1 MISQTRI
8 FSTGSHVTPESLGIL
23 GIDCYEF
30 SVLVFFVEL
39 LYRIMGLW
47 GLSGS
52 NLTMQ
57 LPSTAIRAACGQ
69 RGWMERGG
77 CKGGTLGS
85 MVQAWVAHF
94 VTPITLS

>member
-57 LPSTAIRAACGQ
+57 LSCRAQPLELHAGNEG
-69 RGWMERGG
+69 GWSEG
-77 CKGGTLGS
+77 
-85 MVQAWVAHF
+85 VAK
-94 VTPITLS
+94 VVL